1 MRRSLFQWTASNGG
15 NPHRKEEI
23 DVRADWDVEMH
34 RTRGRL
40 TNIYATSRRLKIG
53 EALSSESKTLL
64 PR

>member
-1 MRRSLFQWTASNGG
+1 MRRSLIQWTVSNGES
-15 NPHRKEEI
+15 PHQEEEI

-40 TNIYATSRRLKIG
+40 TNIYAISRRLKIG